1 MPYKYSAEEILLYQT
16 NENLIKNMKQKKEH
30 FTKIKFSDKNK
41 DKKIPNVYEIF
52 KNLRWQI
59 YNRYGVFTFMFIFC

>member
-1 MPYKYSAEEILLYQT
+1 MFYARHTTKDMAGMRGKKGAIQIFSRG
-16 NENLIKNMKQKKEH
+16 NLTLSNKWEFNKKHETKREH

-52 KNLRWQI
+52 KN
-59 YNRYGVFTFMFIFC
+59 